1 MYCATTNGIKVSV
14 RPEYSEDRSDPAAS
28 RYFWLYTIDIANE
41 GANAA
46 QLTERYW
53 LIVDANG
60 HRQEV
65 RGPGV
70 VGEQPMLKPG
80 ELFRY
85 TSGCPLS
92 TPSGIMSGSYKMVD
106 ENGRAFDVKIPSFS
120 LDSPFSRPVLN

>member
-14 RPEYSEDRSDPAAS
+14 QPEYSEDRSDPAAS

-80 ELFRY
+80 EIVSLY
-85 TSGCPLS
+85 VGLS
-92 TPSGIMSGSYKMVD
+92 ALHPERHHVRILQD
-106 ENGRAFDVKIPSFS
+106 GRRE
-120 LDSPFSRPVLN
+120 RPRV